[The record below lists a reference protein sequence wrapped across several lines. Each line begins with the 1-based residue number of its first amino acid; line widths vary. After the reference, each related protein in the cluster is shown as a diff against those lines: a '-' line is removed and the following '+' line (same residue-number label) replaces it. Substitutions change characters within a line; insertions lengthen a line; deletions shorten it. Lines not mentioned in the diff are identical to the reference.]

1 MTEAMSVLSLDF
13 FGMIIAALLTIM
25 VLSYVIA
32 DNLLFRIAV
41 YLFIGVASGYAGAIA
56 WHNVIRPAL
65 IDPLLQGG
73 FSAILRPEAVGTF
86 LIPWVL
92 TIVLLLKLSPATAR
106 FGTLSVAILVGV
118 GAAVIV
124 GGAITGTLIPQSL
137 ATSSALSPEVAF
149 PASGEDTFVW
159 IERLVSALILIV
171 ATITT
176 LLYFRFSAK
185 QERSGEARRSRFNAV
200 LAYVGR
206 TFIAVTFGVM
216 YAGAL
221 MATVLVLTQR
231 FEFLRSV
238 VSMLAGG
245 G

>member
-1 MTEAMSVLSLDF
+1 MPVPLLDF

-41 YLFIGVASGYAGAIA
+41 YVFIGVASGYAGAIA

-65 IDPLLQGG
+65 IDPLLAGG

-92 TIVLLLKLSPATAR
+92 TIILLLKLSPATAR

-137 ATSSALSPEVAF
+137 ATSNALSAEVAF
-149 PASGEDTFVW
+149 PNAGEDTFVW
-159 IERLVSALILIV
+159 LERLVSALILLA

-185 QERSGEARRSRFNAV
+185 QERSGEARRSRSNAV

-206 TFIAVTFGVM
+206 TFIALTFGVM

-238 VSMLAGG
+238 LIMLAGG

>member
-1 MTEAMSVLSLDF
+1 MPVLSLDF

-25 VLSYVIA
+25 VLSYIIA

-41 YLFIGVASGYAGAIA
+41 YIFIGVASGYAGAIA

-65 IDPLLQGG
+65 IDPILQGG
-73 FSAILRPEAVGTF
+73 FSTLFNSEAIGTF
-86 LIPWVL
+86 LIP
-92 TIVLLLKLSPATAR
+92 LLLSILLLMKLSRTTAR
-106 FGTLSVAILVGV
+106 LGTISVAILVGV

-124 GGAITGTLIPQSL
+124 GGAITGTLIPQSV
-137 ATSSALSPEVAF
+137 ATTNALTPEVAF
-149 PASGEDTFVW
+149 PAEGENVASW
-159 IERLVSALILIV
+159 LERLISAVVVVV

-176 LLYFRFSAK
+176 LLYFRFSAQK
-185 QERSGEARRSRFNAV
+185 ERSGETRRSRFNAV
-200 LAYVGR
+200 VAYIGR

-221 MATVLVLTQR
+221 MATVLVLAQR

-238 VSMLAGG
+238 LLMLAGG

>member
-1 MTEAMSVLSLDF
+1 MPELSLDF

-25 VLSYVIA
+25 ILSYVIA
-32 DNLLFRIAV
+32 DNVLFRIAV
-41 YLFIGVASGYAGAIA
+41 YVFIGVASGYAGAIA

-65 IDPLLQGG
+65 IDPILDNG
-73 FSAILRPEAVGTF
+73 FSALFTAEAVGTY
-86 LIPWVL
+86 LIP
-92 TIVLLLKLSPATAR
+92 LLLSIILMLKLSRTTAR

-137 ATSSALSPEVAF
+137 ATSNALGPEVAF
-149 PASGEDTFVW
+149 PSEGEDVFSW
-159 IERLVSALILIV
+159 LERLIGAIVLIV
-171 ATITT
+171 STITT
-176 LLYFRFSAK
+176 LLYFRFSAQK
-185 QERSGEARRSRFNAV
+185 ERSGEARRSRFNAA

-206 TFIAVTFGVM
+206 TFIALTFGVM

-221 MATVLVLTQR
+221 MAAVLVLVQR
-231 FEFLRSV
+231 FEFLGSLFR
-238 VSMLAGG
+238 MLAGG